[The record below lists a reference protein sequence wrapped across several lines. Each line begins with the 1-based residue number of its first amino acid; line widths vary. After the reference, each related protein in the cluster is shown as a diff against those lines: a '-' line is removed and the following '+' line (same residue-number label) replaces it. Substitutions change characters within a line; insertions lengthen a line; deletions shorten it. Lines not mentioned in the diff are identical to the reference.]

1 MKKMK
6 DKIMRNAFI
15 RVSAKNILHEDNNKL
30 GLKSGDIVTYT
41 LENVLDVLED
51 WNRTKHFSYFVIEHN
66 EDEENK
72 HFHIVISFDS
82 KSSCKFSTLKSKFPY
97 GYIDS
102 CRHGVHACVR
112 YLIHVDNQEKKQ
124 YDWSQVISNNPPRL
138 EKYKEPTKYSEQQYV
153 NKLVEQIC
161 SGELKEYEIT
171 DKIEPTL
178 YVKYHATFENAL
190 KYRTKKILNDTTRSI
205 RVIVLQGPPRCGK
218 STMARVWAK
227 AHNKHVCFSAGE
239 REIWADYRQQEV
251 FVLDDYDHKKMPITE
266 MIKMVDPHVNTSL
279 SARYRNR
286 VFVGDTIFICTNTPI
301 ISWYTNDDNLID
313 DVSRKALFK
322 RISLVLDFQHYKMIS
337 IFKNG
342 YYKDYNSDN
351 GATFLPYNHLDT
363 ECPLKDGVACY
374 TINKIIELKDIKNEE
389 KAQELKAVQHC
400 EYGITLLSIDDDKE
414 HHFDL
419 KKYIDIEADDS
430 IDDEFIK
437 DIDEM

>member
-15 RVSAKNILHEDNNKL
+15 RVSAKNILHEDNDKL

-41 LENVLDVLED
+41 LENVLED
-51 WNRTKHFSYFVIEHN
+51 WNRTKLFSYFVIEHN

-178 YVKYHATFENAL
+178 YVKYHATFENAF
-190 KYRTKKILNDTTRSI
+190 KFRTKKILNDTTRSI
-205 RVIVLQGPPRCGK
+205 RVIVLQGSPRCGK

-227 AHNKHVCFSAGE
+227 AHNKHICFSAGE

-251 FVLDDYDHKKMPITE
+251 FVLDDYDHKKMPIKE
-266 MIKMVDPHVNTSL
+266 MIKMLDPHVNTSL

-322 RISLVLDFQHYKMIS
+322 RISLVLDFQYYKMIP
-337 IFKNG
+337 IYKNG

-374 TINKIIELKDIKNEE
+374 TLNKIVELKDIENEE
-389 KAQELKAVQHC
+389 KTQELKAVQHC
-400 EYGITLLSIDDDKE
+400 EYGITLQSIDDDKE
-414 HHFDL
+414 HYFDL
-419 KKYIDIEADDS
+419 KKYIDIEADNS
-430 IDDEFIK
+430 IDEEFIK
-437 DIDEM
+437 QIEEM